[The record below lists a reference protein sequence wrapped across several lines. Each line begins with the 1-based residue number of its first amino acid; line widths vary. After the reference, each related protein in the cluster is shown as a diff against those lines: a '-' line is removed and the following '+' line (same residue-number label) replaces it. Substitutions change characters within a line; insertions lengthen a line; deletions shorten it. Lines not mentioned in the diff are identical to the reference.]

1 MSHQPTVVRVRTAT
15 LEIACEVSGPER
27 GAPVILLHGFP
38 DDPRTWDR
46 VAAHLS
52 RAGYRTLAPYL
63 RGYGPTRFLD
73 EHTLRSGQ
81 HAALG
86 HDLLALMDGLAI
98 QRAVLAGHDWGGRAA
113 RGGSALRPL
122 RAPAPVPRGVHN
134 VPS

>member
-15 LEIACEVSGPER
+15 LDIACEVSGPER

-52 RAGYRTLAPYL
+52 RAGYRTIAPYL

-81 HAALG
+81 QAGLG
-86 HDLLALMDGLAI
+86 QDLLRLGGGI
-98 QRAVLAGHDWGGRAA
+98 WVQRAGPGGYELRGGAA
-113 RGGSALRPL
+113 R
-122 RAPAPVPRGVHN
+122 
-134 VPS
+134 